1 MPVICKERRGDASGR
16 GAMPRPP
23 TNNRRKDGQ
32 VTVTRIRCVCDERL
46 LPTRAHADD
55 AGADMRADIPA
66 PLTINPG
73 ESKWVGTGVR
83 VEIPEGHFGLQC
95 ARSGIACN
103 HGVTLANGVGV
114 IDSGY
119 RGEVRAKLVN
129 LGLAPY
135 TVQPGE
141 RICQL
146 LVLPCELPRFECVT
160 ALSDSDRGEGG
171 YGSTGRS

>member
-1 MPVICKERRGDASGR
+1 MA
-16 GAMPRPP
+16 
-23 TNNRRKDGQ
+23 
-32 VTVTRIRCVCDERL
+32 VTEIRCVCDERL
-46 LPTRAHADD
+46 LPTRAHDDD

-66 PLTINPG
+66 PVTINPG

-119 RGEVRAKLVN
+119 RGEVRARLVN

-135 TVQPGE
+135 TIQPGE

-146 LVLPCELPRFECVT
+146 LVLPCELPRFECVA
-160 ALSDSDRGEGG
+160 ALPESERGEGG